1 MSRAANTVR
10 AVMALLSA
18 ALAPALAHAQAAP
31 NLAKFQVEDRKS
43 GYFYLGAQT
52 RALQDDDFLNPG
64 MFAVDQGKAIWNKI
78 DGGQGQS
85 CASCHGNA
93 EQTMKGVAAK
103 FPRYDAAKGSIINLE
118 LFVNRERTQR
128 MGAAPLEY
136 ESEALLNLATYITYQ
151 SRGIARD
158 PVVTGPAAPFF
169 AQGKEFFFTRRGQL
183 DLSCA
188 QCHDDRAGGKLRGD
202 TISQGQVNG
211 FPFYRLIWRGMG
223 STHRMFQWCNT
234 SMRAEPF
241 PLGAE
246 EYLNLELYVAWR
258 GRGLLIETPAV
269 RK

>member
-1 MSRAANTVR
+1 MTARRILAAVLL
-10 AVMALLSA
+10 AALGL
-18 ALAPALAHAQAAP
+18 LAPALATAQGAP

-43 GYFYLGAQT
+43 GYFYMGTQT
-52 RALQDDDFLNPG
+52 RALQDDEFLNPG
-64 MFAVDQGKAIWNKI
+64 VFAIDQGKAIWNKS
-78 DGGQGQS
+78 DGPKGQS
-85 CASCHGNA
+85 CAACHGNA

-103 FPRYDAAKGSIINLE
+103 YPRFDDGKGGVINLE
-118 LFVNRERTQR
+118 LVINRERTER

-136 ESEALLNLATYITYQ
+136 ESDALLALTTYITYQ
-151 SRGIARD
+151 SRGLTRE
-158 PVVTGPAAPFF
+158 PVITGPAAPFF
-169 AQGKEFFFTRRGQL
+169 EQGKEFFFTRRGQL

-202 TISQGQVNG
+202 TISQGQING
-211 FPFYRLIWRGMG
+211 FPFYRLIWRSMG

-241 PLGAE
+241 AMGSE